1 MTMAKLWQLLT
12 IELGA
17 AFSNQ
22 YGDTGG
28 EPFQH
33 WAKELSCFSEKQIV
47 RGFEKFKQSDSTFI
61 SLKIF
66 RNHCKPSATD
76 LGLPGFDQ
84 AFKALIMAEWQNMPE
99 SFRVLF
105 TQHRFNLRQLSDTE
119 ARSRFKPIYDDAVRR
134 IAAGEEFKIEQ
145 RDQLYGPSGTVK
157 RERYNGPKGSDAI
170 KLMMKGLK

>member
-1 MTMAKLWQLLT
+1 MLT
-12 IELGA
+12 VELGS
-17 AFSNQ
+17 AFCRQ
-22 YGDTGG
+22 YGDIGG
-28 EPFQH
+28 PVYRQ
-33 WAKELSCFSEKQIV
+33 WANDLKCFSEKQLV
-47 RGFEKFKQSDSTFI
+47 EGLRRFKESGSTYM
-61 SLKIF
+61 SLNIF
-66 RNHCKPSATD
+66 RNHCKPSAND
-76 LGLPGFDQ
+76 LGLPGFDES
-84 AFKALIMAEWQNMPE
+84 FRALIMAEWHKMPE

-119 ARSRFKPIYDDAVRR
+119 ARNRFKPIYDDAVRR